1 MKEKE
6 TYRDNLE
13 QILEFCEKKNVLSLS
28 KAAEYI
34 GCDPSVLKKDKRF
47 FEYSFPLG
55 KQRRISAVNLAR
67 YLS

>member
-1 MKEKE
+1 MREKE

-13 QILEFCEKKNVLSLS
+13 RVLKFCGTKEALSLS

-47 FEYSFPLG
+47 LEYSFPLG